1 LTDPDSDSGKPVSE
15 KAKRE
20 RANRLDL
27 PPGAKHSVLDDL
39 QGILIGALLL
49 SLAITLFREAT
60 ILTGGV
66 AGVALL
72 IEYATPAPFELAF
85 IILNLPFFALALW
98 RMGVRFTGATLVT
111 IFLVSGLTAVIS
123 RYLVIED
130 INPIFAALAGGV
142 LNGVGIVALFR
153 HRSGVGGLTILS
165 SYMQD
170 RGIARAG
177 HVHLVTD
184 LVIAAV
190 ALFIIPADR
199 VALSV
204 LVAVIFSF
212 VLSANHRPGR
222 YFG

>member
-1 LTDPDSDSGKPVSE
+1 MAESQTEGGKPGSE
-15 KAKRE
+15 KTRRE

-27 PPGAKHSVLDDL
+27 PPGAKHSVIDDL

-49 SLAITLFREAT
+49 ALAISLFREAT

-72 IEYATPAPFELAF
+72 IDYATPISFEIAF
-85 IILNLPFFALALW
+85 LTLNLPFFALALW

-111 IFLVSGLTAVIS
+111 IVLVSGLTAVIA
-123 RYLVIED
+123 RYLVID
-130 INPIFAALAGGV
+130 SINPVFAALAGGV

-153 HRSGVGGLTILS
+153 HRSGVGGLTIMS

-204 LVAVIFSF
+204 LVAVVFSF

>member
-1 LTDPDSDSGKPVSE
+1 M
-15 KAKRE
+15 
-20 RANRLDL
+20 
-27 PPGAKHSVLDDL
+27 
-39 QGILIGALLL
+39 IGALLL
-49 SLAITLFREAT
+49 ALAISLFREAT

-72 IEYATPAPFELAF
+72 IDYASPIRFEIAF
-85 IILNLPFFALALW
+85 LVLNLPFFALALW

-123 RYLVIED
+123 RYLVID
-130 INPIFAALAGGV
+130 SINPVFAALAGGV

-153 HRSGVGGLTILS
+153 HRSGVGGLTIMS
-165 SYMQD
+165 SYLQD

-184 LVIAAV
+184 LVIAAI
-190 ALFIIPADR
+190 ALLIIPADK

-204 LVAVIFSF
+204 LVAVVFSF